1 MGKKRGR
8 RGKAPLSDKQI
19 QAILDRFVQEELRID
34 EAEREIAR
42 LRKVKD
48 RVTPRLLEMITAS
61 DRDTYTAAAM
71 LLRHLE
77 DRQAVQPLTDLLRD
91 PRLADDNKLLI
102 ITTLQELGVTVDEQ
116 TYFSS
121 LRDPEAAMGRSLLG
135 LLEHLEDESNLAMF
149 VEMIE
154 GGMPPETQVAFIK
167 DLTELGDQRARL
179 LLQALL
185 QTDEGEVILAAIEGL
200 DRLQDITA
208 IPLLEELADYGSGE
222 RVRREARRVAGRLT
236 MRASVKKEPAK
247 KAKPPELPV
256 HRCLLSTIDGNGT
269 QMVFVIR
276 QQPDGY
282 LKMMNTMFNDHEGI
296 KDCMGADMMDEDSL
310 EEMLDTME
318 LSGISAVD
326 VKLERCHQIL
336 EEAHQVTLKAGRRLP
351 PQYVAWAGFLE
362 GEDRRD
368 VEETEVH
375 EVDLAAQPELLE
387 YCDEL
392 LELDEFESW
401 FFNPEEWKGHREAY
415 RSLERARGKDS
426 DRKWDEAIQQGLEA
440 IMDDEHRLLWRERLR
455 RQAWVLAQL
464 YDDEE
469 VWQWAI
475 AAAAALE
482 DDAGVPLHEH
492 PLFYAMM
499 ERTLQVP
506 PGRPVI
512 WRE

>member
-1 MGKKRGR
+1 MGKKRER
-8 RGKAPLSDKQI
+8 RSKAPLSDKQI
-19 QAILDRFVQEELRID
+19 QAIIDRFVQEDLRID
-34 EAEREIAR
+34 EAEREIAK
-42 LRKVKD
+42 LRKVKG
-48 RVTPRLLEMITAS
+48 RVTPRLLEMITAP
-61 DRDTYTAAAM
+61 DRKAHATAAT

-77 DRQAVQPLTDLLRD
+77 DRRAVRPLKDLLRD

-102 ITTLQELGVTVDEQ
+102 ITTLQELGVTIDEQ

-121 LRDPEAAMGRSLLG
+121 LRDPEAAMRRSLLG

-154 GGMPPETQVAFIK
+154 GRMSPETQVAFIK

-185 QTDEGEVILAAIEGL
+185 QMDDEDVILAAIGGL
-200 DRLQDITA
+200 DRLQDTTA
-208 IPLLEELADYGSGE
+208 IPLLEELADYGPGE
-222 RVRREARRVAGRLT
+222 KVRREARRVTGRLT

-247 KAKPPELPV
+247 KARPPELPV

-269 QMVFVIR
+269 QMVFVTR
-276 QQPDGY
+276 QRPDDY
-282 LKMMNTMFNDHEGI
+282 LKLMNTMFNDHEGI
-296 KDCMGADMMDEDSL
+296 KDCTGVDMMDEDSL
-310 EEMLDTME
+310 EEMLDMME

-326 VKLERCHQIL
+326 VKLERCRQVL

-351 PQYVAWAGFLE
+351 PQYVAWASFLE

-368 VEETEVH
+368 VEETESQ
-375 EVDLAAQPELLE
+375 EVDLTTQPELLE

-401 FFNPEEWKGHREAY
+401 FFNPREWKGHRKAY

-426 DRKWDEAIQQGLEA
+426 DQKWDEAIQQGLEA
-440 IMDDEHRLLWRERLR
+440 IMDDEHRRLWRERLR

-469 VWQWAI
+469 VWQWAM

-492 PLFYAMM
+492 PLLYAMM

-506 PGRPVI
+506 PGRSVI

>member
-1 MGKKRGR
+1 MGKKKGKRS
-8 RGKAPLSDKQI
+8 KAPLSDKQI
-19 QAILDRFVQEELRID
+19 QAIIDRFVQEELRMD

-48 RVTPRLLEMITAS
+48 RVTPRLLEMITAA
-61 DRDTYTAAAM
+61 DRETYTAAAM
-71 LLRHLE
+71 LLRHLK
-77 DRQAVQPLTDLLRD
+77 DRQAVQPLKDLLRD
-91 PRLADDNKLLI
+91 PRLADDNKLII
-102 ITTLQELGVTVDEQ
+102 ITTLQELGVTIDEQ

-149 VEMIE
+149 VEMVVE
-154 GGMPPETQVAFIK
+154 RMPLEMQVAFIE
-167 DLTELGDQRARL
+167 DLKALGDQRARL

-185 QTDEGEVILAAIEGL
+185 QADDEEVILAAIGGL
-200 DRLQDITA
+200 DRLQDTTA
-208 IPLLEELADYGSGE
+208 IPLLEELADYGPGE
-222 RVRREARRVAGRLT
+222 KVRREARRVAGRLT
-236 MRASVKKEPAK
+236 MRASVKKEPVE

-269 QMVFVIR
+269 QMVIVTR
-276 QQPDGY
+276 QRSDGY

-310 EEMLDTME
+310 EEMLDAME
-318 LSGISAVD
+318 LSGISTVD
-326 VKLERCHQIL
+326 VKLERCRQVL
-336 EEAHQVTLKAGRRLP
+336 EEAHQVTRKAGRRLP
-351 PQYVAWAGFLE
+351 PQYVAWAGFLQ

-368 VEETEVH
+368 VEEIEPQ
-375 EVDLAAQPELLE
+375 EVDLAARPQLLE

-401 FFNPEEWKGHREAY
+401 FFNPEEWKGHRKAY
-415 RSLERARGKDS
+415 RSLEQARGKDS
-426 DRKWDEAIQQGLEA
+426 DQKWDEAIQQGLEA
-440 IMDDEHRLLWRERLR
+440 IMDDVHRRLWRERLR

-464 YDDEE
+464 YENEE
-469 VWQWAI
+469 VWQWAM
-475 AAAAALE
+475 AAAAALG

-492 PLFYAMM
+492 PLLYAMM

-506 PGRPVI
+506 PGRSVI

>member
-8 RGKAPLSDKQI
+8 RNKAPLSDKQI
-19 QAILDRFVQEELRID
+19 RAIIDRFVREDLRMD

-42 LRKVKD
+42 LQKVKD
-48 RVTPRLLEMITAS
+48 RVTPHLLEMITAP
-61 DRDTYTAAAM
+61 DREACAAAAM
-71 LLRHLE
+71 LLRHLK
-77 DRQAVQPLTDLLRD
+77 DRQAVQPLKDLLRN

-102 ITTLQELGVTVDEQ
+102 ITTLQELGVTIDEQ
-116 TYFSS
+116 TYFGS
-121 LRDPEAAMGRSLLG
+121 LRDPEAAMRRSLLG
-135 LLEHLEDESNLAMF
+135 LLEHLEDESSMAMF
-149 VEMIE
+149 VETIAE
-154 GGMPPETQVAFIK
+154 SMPPGTQVAFIE
-167 DLTELGDQRARL
+167 DLTELGDQRAPL
-179 LLQALL
+179 LLRALL
-185 QTDEGEVILAAIEGL
+185 QTDDEDVILAAIEGL
-200 DRLQDITA
+200 DRFQDTTA
-208 IPLLEELADYGSGE
+208 IPLLEELADYGPGKK
-222 RVRREARRVAGRLT
+222 VRQQARRVAGRLT
-236 MRASVKKEPAK
+236 MRASVRKEPLK
-247 KAKPPELPV
+247 KRSPELPM

-269 QMVFVIR
+269 QMVIVTR
-276 QQPDGY
+276 QRPDGY

-296 KDCMGADMMDEDSL
+296 KDCTGADMVDEDSL
-310 EEMLDTME
+310 GEMLDMME

-326 VKLERCHQIL
+326 VKLEQCCQIL
-336 EEAHQVTLKAGRRLP
+336 EEAHQVTRKAGRRLP

-368 VEETEVH
+368 VEGIELQ
-375 EVDLAAQPELLE
+375 EVDLATQPERLE

-401 FFNPEEWKGHREAY
+401 FFNPAEWNGHSRAY

-426 DRKWDEAIQQGLEA
+426 DQKWDEAIQQGLEA
-440 IMDDEHRLLWRERLR
+440 IMDDEHRRLWRERLR

-464 YDDEE
+464 YEDEE
-469 VWQWAI
+469 VWQWAM

-492 PLFYAMM
+492 PLLYAMM

-506 PGRPVI
+506 PGQAVI

>member
-1 MGKKRGR
+1 MGKKRR
-8 RGKAPLSDKQI
+8 RRRKAPLSDEQI
-19 QAILDRFVQEELRID
+19 QAIIDRFVQEELRID

-48 RVTPRLLEMITAS
+48 RVTPRLLEMITTP
-61 DRDTYTAAAM
+61 DRETYTAAAT
-71 LLRHLE
+71 LLRHLR
-77 DRQAVQPLTDLLRD
+77 DRQAVQPLKDLLRD

-102 ITTLQELGVTVDEQ
+102 ITILQELGVTIDEQ

-121 LRDPEAAMGRSLLG
+121 LRDPEAAMRRSLLG
-135 LLEHLEDESNLAMF
+135 LLEHLDDESNLAMF

-154 GGMPPETQVAFIK
+154 GRMLPETQVAFIE

-185 QTDEGEVILAAIEGL
+185 QTDDENVILAAIEGL

-208 IPLLEELADYGSGE
+208 IPLLEELADYVPGNK
-222 RVRREARRVAGRLT
+222 VRREARRVAGRLS
-236 MRASVKKEPAK
+236 MRASVKKEPLK
-247 KAKPPELPV
+247 KRPHELPV

-269 QMVFVIR
+269 QMVFVTR
-276 QQPDGY
+276 QRSDGY

-296 KDCMGADMMDEDSL
+296 KDCMGTDMMDEDSL
-310 EEMLDTME
+310 EDMLDTME
-318 LSGISAVD
+318 LSGISTVD
-326 VKLERCHQIL
+326 VKLERCRQAL

-351 PQYVAWAGFLE
+351 PQYVAWIGFLE

-368 VEETEVH
+368 VEETEPQ
-375 EVDLAAQPELLE
+375 EFDLAAQPELLE

-401 FFNPEEWKGHREAY
+401 FFNPGEWKGHGKAY
-415 RSLERARGKDS
+415 RSLEQARGKDS

-440 IMDDEHRLLWRERLR
+440 IMDDEHRRLWRERLR

-469 VWQWAI
+469 VWQWAM

-492 PLFYAMM
+492 PLLYTMM

-506 PGRPVI
+506 PGRSVI
-512 WRE
+512 WKE

>member
-1 MGKKRGR
+1 MAKREGR
-8 RGKAPLSDKQI
+8 RSEAPLSDKQI

-48 RVTPRLLEMITAS
+48 RVTPRLLEMITAP
-61 DRDTYTAAAM
+61 DRKTYTAAAM
-71 LLRHLE
+71 LLRHVK
-77 DRQAVQPLTDLLRD
+77 DRQAVQPLKDLLLD
-91 PRLADDNKLLI
+91 PRLADDNKLSI
-102 ITTLQELGVTVDEQ
+102 ITILQELDVTIDEQ

-121 LRDPEAAMGRSLLG
+121 LRDPEAAVRRSFLG
-135 LLEHLEDESNLAMF
+135 LLEHLEDEASLAVF
-149 VEMIE
+149 LETIVESML
-154 GGMPPETQVAFIK
+154 PEMQVAFIE
-167 DLTELGDQRARL
+167 DLTELGDQRACP

-185 QTDEGEVILAAIEGL
+185 QTDDEDVILAAIEGL
-200 DRLQDITA
+200 ERLRDITA
-208 IPLLEELADYGSGE
+208 ISLLEELADYGPGE
-222 RVRREARRVAGRLT
+222 KVRREARRVAGRLT
-236 MRASVKKEPAK
+236 MRASVRKEPIK
-247 KAKPPELPV
+247 KKPSELPL
-256 HRCLLSTIDGNGT
+256 HRCLLTTIDGNGS
-269 QMVFVIR
+269 QMVFVTR
-276 QQPDGY
+276 QRSDGA

-296 KDCMGADMMDEDSL
+296 KDCMGADMVDEDSL
-310 EEMLDTME
+310 EEILDTME

-326 VKLERCHQIL
+326 VKLERCRQVL

-351 PQYVAWAGFLE
+351 PQYVAWAGFLQ

-368 VEETEVH
+368 VEETKLQG
-375 EVDLAAQPELLE
+375 VDLAAQLELLE
-387 YCDEL
+387 DCDEL

-401 FFNPEEWKGHREAY
+401 FFNPEEWKGHRKAY
-415 RSLERARGKDS
+415 RSLERAWGTDS
-426 DRKWDEAIQQGLEA
+426 DQKWDEAIQQGLEA
-440 IMDDEHRLLWRERLR
+440 IMDDEHRRLWRERLR

-469 VWQWAI
+469 VWQRAM

-492 PLFYAMM
+492 PLLYAMM

-506 PGRPVI
+506 PGRSVI

>member
-8 RGKAPLSDKQI
+8 RSKGPLSDKQI
-19 QAILDRFVQEELRID
+19 QAIIDRFVQEELRID

-48 RVTPRLLEMITAS
+48 RVTPRLLEMITAP
-61 DRDTYTAAAM
+61 DRETYTAAAM
-71 LLRHLE
+71 LLRHLK
-77 DRQAVQPLTDLLRD
+77 DRQAVQPLKDLLRD

-102 ITTLQELGVTVDEQ
+102 ITTLQELGVTIDEQ

-135 LLEHLEDESNLAMF
+135 LLEHLEDESSLAVF

-154 GGMPPETQVAFIK
+154 GSMPPEMQVAFIE

-179 LLQALL
+179 LLRALL
-185 QTDEGEVILAAIEGL
+185 QTDDEEVILAAIEGL
-200 DRLQDITA
+200 DRLQDTTA
-208 IPLLEELADYGSGE
+208 IPLLEELADYGPGE
-222 RVRREARRVAGRLT
+222 KVRREARRVAGRLT
-236 MRASVKKEPAK
+236 MRASVKKEPLK
-247 KAKPPELPV
+247 RKPSELPV
-256 HRCLLSTIDGNGT
+256 HRCLLSTVDGNGT
-269 QMVFVIR
+269 QMVFVTR
-276 QQPDGY
+276 QRPDGY
-282 LKMMNTMFNDHEGI
+282 LKLMNTMFNDHEGI

-310 EEMLDTME
+310 EEMLDAMK
-318 LSGISAVD
+318 LSGISTVE
-326 VKLERCHQIL
+326 VKLERCRQVL
-336 EEAHQVTLKAGRRLP
+336 EEAHQVTLKADRRLP

-368 VEETEVH
+368 IEEIEPQ

-387 YCDEL
+387 YCEEL

-401 FFNPEEWKGHREAY
+401 FFNPEEWKGHRKAY

-440 IMDDEHRLLWRERLR
+440 IMDDEHRRLWRERLR

-469 VWQWAI
+469 VWQWAM

-482 DDAGVPLHEH
+482 DDAGVPLHKH
-492 PLFYAMM
+492 PLLYAMM
-499 ERTLQVP
+499 ERSLQVP
-506 PGRPVI
+506 PGRSVI
-512 WRE
+512 WKG

>member
-8 RGKAPLSDKQI
+8 RSKAPLSDKQI

-48 RVTPRLLEMITAS
+48 RVTPRLLEMITAP
-61 DRDTYTAAAM
+61 DRKTYTAAAT
-71 LLRHLE
+71 LLRHLK
-77 DRQAVQPLTDLLRD
+77 DRQAVQPLKDLLRD

-102 ITTLQELGVTVDEQ
+102 ITALQELGVTVDEQ

-121 LRDPEAAMGRSLLG
+121 LRDPEAAMRRSFLG
-135 LLEHLEDESNLAMF
+135 LLEHLEDESSLAMF
-149 VEMIE
+149 VEIIE
-154 GGMPPETQVAFIK
+154 ERMPPETRVAFIE
-167 DLTELGDQRARL
+167 DLTEVGDQRARL

-185 QTDEGEVILAAIEGL
+185 QTDDEEVILAAIEGL
-200 DRLQDITA
+200 DRLQDTTA
-208 IPLLEELADYGSGE
+208 IPLLEELAGYGPGE
-222 RVRREARRVAGRLT
+222 KVRRAAGRVAGRLT
-236 MRASVKKEPAK
+236 MRASGKKELLK
-247 KAKPPELPV
+247 KKPPELPV

-269 QMVFVIR
+269 QIVIVTR
-276 QQPDGY
+276 QRPDGY

-318 LSGISAVD
+318 LSGISVVD
-326 VKLERCHQIL
+326 VKLERCRQVL

-368 VEETEVH
+368 IEEVEPQ
-375 EVDLAAQPELLE
+375 EVDLAAQPERLE

-401 FFNPEEWKGHREAY
+401 FFNPEEWKGHRKAY
-415 RSLERARGKDS
+415 RSLEQARGEDS
-426 DRKWDEAIQQGLEA
+426 DRRWDEAIQQGLEA
-440 IMDDEHRLLWRERLR
+440 IMDGEHRHLWRERLR

-464 YDDEE
+464 YEDEE
-469 VWQWAI
+469 VWQWAM

-482 DDAGVPLHEH
+482 DSAGVPLHEH
-492 PLFYAMM
+492 PLLYAMM

-506 PGRPVI
+506 PGRSVI